1 MRIRVLVLLILVA
14 LTAQN
19 ARAQSDCGVPLSHGD
34 GWAAGTPES
43 VDLSSAALCPVVT
56 WLENWKEADVHAILV
71 VRHGKLVFEH
81 YFTGTDDRMGHS
93 TGTLKF
99 GPDVKHDERS
109 VSKSITSLLVGI
121 AIDRGWIKSVDQPVM
136 PFFPQYADLRTPE
149 KDRITLRDLL
159 TMSSGLAW
167 DEFDVPYTSSDNS
180 EIRMNE
186 SPDPYRYVLSQPVV
200 TPPGQ
205 LWNYSSGSTELLGAI
220 LRKATGKPLDQ
231 LAKELLFE
239 PLGITDVEWYQM
251 KGGNPMAAAGLR
263 LRPRDLAKIGQLVLQ
278 RGTWNG
284 KQIVSARWIQDATS
298 PKINGFM
305 IFFYGYQF
313 WLGRSL
319 VQEHAVDWA
328 AAWGLGGQRVFILPA
343 LDLVVVVNAGL
354 YNSDMQASVPIKILD
369 QYVLSSVREATAPQQ
384 LAPESSAAT
393 PATP

>member
-1 MRIRVLVLLILVA
+1 MTVMPQTA
-14 LTAQN
+14 L
-19 ARAQSDCGVPLSHGD
+19 AQSDCGVPLSLGD

-43 VDLSSAALCPVVT
+43 VGLSSAALCPVVT
-56 WLENWKEADVHAILV
+56 WLENWKEGNIHAILV
-71 VRHGKLVFEH
+71 VRHDKLVFEH
-81 YFTGTDDRMGHS
+81 YFTGTDDRMGHT
-93 TGTLKF
+93 TGSIKF
-99 GPDVKHDERS
+99 APDVKHDERS

-121 AIDRGWIKSVDQPVM
+121 AIDRGWIKSVDEKVM

-149 KDRITLRDLL
+149 KDRIALWDLL

-180 EIRMNE
+180 EIQMNE

-200 TPPGQ
+200 APPGQ

-220 LRKATGKPLDQ
+220 LRKATGKPVDQ

-239 PLGITDVEWYQM
+239 PLGISDVEWHNM
-251 KGGNPMAAAGLR
+251 RGGIPMAAAGLR

-284 KQIVSARWIQDATS
+284 RQIVSARWIQDATS
-298 PKINGFM
+298 PQINGFM
-305 IFFYGYQF
+305 IYFYGYQF

-319 VQEHAVDWA
+319 AQKHGVDWA
-328 AAWGLGGQRVFILPA
+328 AAWGLGGQRVFIVPD

-354 YNSDMQASVPIKILD
+354 YNSDMQVGVPIKILD
-369 QYVLSSVREATAPQQ
+369 QFVLKAVWRGGVAGVVEK
-384 LAPESSAAT
+384 
-393 PATP
+393 